1 MNCQNLKYSRSPVC
15 TERNNEFLTSITKH
29 TENIFVIFFM
39 HMENNG
45 LIFIINFNCWTVTS
59 SLFLP
64 KSSWYQPSILD
75 NLICF
80 FFISIVIPSS
90 PSRNASAANFSCS
103 YIPYKLHFICE
114 YIYLLQDQIKVWK
127 YIPGTVP
134 NEFNSL
140 KYTLQSSNT
149 QYKFYS
155 DYSNLPYKIR

>member
-1 MNCQNLKYSRSPVC
+1 MLY
-15 TERNNEFLTSITKH
+15 
-29 TENIFVIFFM
+29 
-39 HMENNG
+39 G

-127 YIPGTVP
+127 YIPGTQRIQLA
-134 NEFNSL
+134 EIYLTKL
-140 KYTLQSSNT
+140 KYTIQILLKIT
-149 QYKFYS
+149 QIYHTKS
-155 DYSNLPYKIR
+155 DKAMPKIHISQHD

>member
-1 MNCQNLKYSRSPVC
+1 MLY
-15 TERNNEFLTSITKH
+15 
-29 TENIFVIFFM
+29 
-39 HMENNG
+39 G

-127 YIPGTVP
+127 YIPGTVRYP
-134 NEFNSL
+134 TNS
-140 KYTLQSSNT
+140 TRWNI
-149 QYKFYS
+149 
-155 DYSNLPYKIR
+155 PYKAQIHNTNSTQITQIYHTKLDKAMPKIHTPQHD